1 MKELKLSDE
10 EKEMVM
16 KVLGPLIEKIE
27 EKTKKQETKKQT
39 KKSRN
44 PVKALYDSC
53 DGDLDKVYESSLKML
68 TEAPWFDKFD
78 PRDKDFEDRLEVLAN
93 KVTIKHQKAVDEA
106 LDDNGKAVLMML
118 DLTVSK
124 VILLDLMK
132 NLQYTSSDELLSI
145 ITLAAYRE
153 SFTRFLTNAMELTKL
168 PFETIAPF
176 IASKFIA
183 IINEVNSSWYDVPK
197 SSEITFHEVSG
208 E

>member
-16 KVLGPLIEKIE
+16 KVLSPLIKKIE
-27 EKTKKQETKKQT
+27 EKAKKQETKKQT

-78 PRDKDFEDRLEVLAN
+78 PRDKGFEDRLEVLAN
-93 KVTIKHQKAVDEA
+93 QVTSKHRKAVDES
-106 LDDNGKAVLMML
+106 LDENGKALLMML

-124 VILLDLMK
+124 VILLDLVK
-132 NLQYTSSDELLSI
+132 NLQYTNSEELLSI

-153 SFTRFLTNAMELTKL
+153 SFTQFLTNAMKLTKL

-183 IINEVNSSWYDVPK
+183 IINEINSSWYDVPK

>member
-1 MKELKLSDE
+1 MKELKLTDK

-16 KVLGPLIEKIE
+16 KVLGPLIEKV
-27 EKTKKQETKKQT
+27 EKIKESKKEQKPE
-39 KKSRN
+39 KSRN
-44 PVKALYDSC
+44 PVKALYDAC
-53 DGDLDKVYESSLKML
+53 DGDLEKVYETSLKML

-78 PRDKDFEDRLEVLAN
+78 PRDKGFEDRLEVLAN
-93 KVTIKHQKAVDEA
+93 QVTIKHQKAVDEA

-153 SFTRFLTNAMELTKL
+153 SFTRFLSNALELTGL

-183 IINEVNSSWYDVPK
+183 IINEVNSSWYNVPK
-197 SSEITFHEVSG
+197 TSEIIFHEVS
-208 E
+208 EE

>member
-1 MKELKLSDE
+1 MKELKLTDE
-10 EKEMVM
+10 EKKMVIE
-16 KVLGPLIEKIE
+16 VLGPLIEKIE
-27 EKTKKQETKKQT
+27 KDQKTEKPKKPH
-39 KKSRN
+39 N
-44 PVKALYDSC
+44 PVKELYDAC
-53 DGDLDKVYESSLKML
+53 NGDLDKVYEVTLKMC
-68 TEAPWFDKFD
+68 TKAPWFDKFD
-78 PRDKDFEDRLEVLAN
+78 PRDKGFEDRLEALAN
-93 KVTIKHQKAVDEA
+93 QVTYENQKAVDES
-106 LDDNGKAVLMML
+106 LDENGKALLMML

-124 VILLDLMK
+124 VILLDLVK
-132 NLQYTSSDELLSI
+132 NLQYTNSEELLSI

-183 IINEVNSSWYDVPK
+183 IINEINSSWYDVPK

>member
-27 EKTKKQETKKQT
+27 KDQKTEKP
-39 KKSRN
+39 KKSHN
-44 PVKALYDSC
+44 PVKELYDAC

-68 TEAPWFDKFD
+68 TETPWFDKFD
-78 PRDKDFEDRLEVLAN
+78 PRDKGFEDRLEVLAN
-93 KVTIKHQKAVDEA
+93 QVTYKHQKAVDES
-106 LDDNGKAVLMML
+106 LDENGKAVLMML

-132 NLQYTSSDELLSI
+132 NLQYTNSDELLSI

-153 SFTRFLTNAMELTKL
+153 SFTQFLTNAMELTKL

-176 IASKFIA
+176 IAGKFIA
-183 IINEVNSSWYDVPK
+183 IINEINSSWYDVPK

-208 E
+208 D

>member
-53 DGDLDKVYESSLKML
+53 DGDLDKVYESALKML

-78 PRDKDFEDRLEVLAN
+78 PRDKSFEDRLEVLAN
-93 KVTIKHQKAVDEA
+93 QVTYEHQKAVDEA
-106 LDDNGKAVLMML
+106 LDENGKALLMML

-132 NLQYTSSDELLSI
+132 NLQYTNSDELLSI
-145 ITLAAYRE
+145 ITLATYRE

-183 IINEVNSSWYDVPK
+183 IINEINSSWYDVPK

>member
-27 EKTKKQETKKQT
+27 EKTKKQET

-93 KVTIKHQKAVDEA
+93 QITYKHQKAIDES
-106 LDDNGKAVLMML
+106 LDDNGKVALMML
-118 DLTVSK
+118 DLTMSK
-124 VILLDLMK
+124 VILLDLVK
-132 NLQYTSSDELLSI
+132 NLQYTNSEELLSI

-153 SFTRFLTNAMELTKL
+153 SFIRFLANAMELTKL

-176 IASKFIA
+176 IASKFIT
-183 IINEVNSSWYDVPK
+183 IINEINSSWHDVPK

>member
-16 KVLGPLIEKIE
+16 KVLGPLIEKIK
-27 EKTKKQETKKQT
+27 EKAKKQETKKQT
-39 KKSRN
+39 RKSRN

-53 DGDLDKVYESSLKML
+53 DGDLDKVYESFLKML

-78 PRDKDFEDRLEVLAN
+78 PRDKGFEDRLEVLAN
-93 KVTIKHQKAVDEA
+93 QVTSKHQKAVDES
-106 LDDNGKAVLMML
+106 LDENGKALLMML

-132 NLQYTSSDELLSI
+132 NLQYTNSDELLSI
-145 ITLAAYRE
+145 ITLVAYRE
-153 SFTRFLTNAMELTKL
+153 SFTRFLTNAMELTGL

>member
-1 MKELKLSDE
+1 
-10 EKEMVM
+10 
-16 KVLGPLIEKIE
+16 
-27 EKTKKQETKKQT
+27 
-39 KKSRN
+39 
-44 PVKALYDSC
+44 
-53 DGDLDKVYESSLKML
+53 
-68 TEAPWFDKFD
+68 
-78 PRDKDFEDRLEVLAN
+78 
-93 KVTIKHQKAVDEA
+93 
-106 LDDNGKAVLMML
+106 MMS

-132 NLQYTSSDELLSI
+132 NLQYTNSDELLSI

-153 SFTRFLTNAMELTKL
+153 SFTRFLTNAMELTGL

>member
-27 EKTKKQETKKQT
+27 EKTKKQET

-78 PRDKDFEDRLEVLAN
+78 PRDKGFEDRLEVLAN
-93 KVTIKHQKAVDEA
+93 QVTSKHQKAINESLDE
-106 LDDNGKAVLMML
+106 NGKALLVML

-124 VILLDLMK
+124 VILLDLVK
-132 NLQYTSSDELLSI
+132 NLQYTNSEELLSI

-176 IASKFIA
+176 IASKFIT
-183 IINEVNSSWYDVPK
+183 IINEINSSWYDVPK

-208 E
+208 D

>member
-1 MKELKLSDE
+1 MKELKLTDE

-27 EKTKKQETKKQT
+27 EKAKKQKTEKPH
-39 KKSRN
+39 N
-44 PVKALYDSC
+44 PVKALYDAYE
-53 DGDLDKVYESSLKML
+53 GDLDKVYEVTLKML

-78 PRDKDFEDRLEVLAN
+78 PRDKGFEDRLEVLAN
-93 KVTIKHQKAVDEA
+93 QVTYEHQKAVDEA
-106 LDDNGKAVLMML
+106 LDDNGKALLMML

-132 NLQYTSSDELLSI
+132 NLQYTNSDQLLNI

-153 SFTRFLTNAMELTKL
+153 SFTRFLNNAMELTKL

-176 IASKFIA
+176 IAGKFIA
-183 IINEVNSSWYDVPK
+183 IINEINSSWYGIPK
-197 SSEITFHEVSG
+197 SSEVTFPEASG

>member
-1 MKELKLSDE
+1 MKELKLTDE
-10 EKEMVM
+10 EKKMVM
-16 KVLGPLIEKIE
+16 EILGPLIEKIE
-27 EKTKKQETKKQT
+27 KDKKTEKPKKPH
-39 KKSRN
+39 N
-44 PVKALYDSC
+44 LVKELYDAC
-53 DGDLDKVYESSLKML
+53 NGDLDKVYEVTLKIC

-78 PRDKDFEDRLEVLAN
+78 PRDIGFEDRLEVLAN
-93 KVTIKHQKAVDEA
+93 QVTYEHKKAVDES
-106 LDDNGKAVLMML
+106 LDENGKALLMIL

-132 NLQYTSSDELLSI
+132 NLQYTNSDQLLNI

-176 IASKFIA
+176 IASKFIT
-183 IINEVNSSWYDVPK
+183 IINEINSSWYDVPK

>member
-1 MKELKLSDE
+1 MKELKLTDE

-27 EKTKKQETKKQT
+27 EKAKKQETKKPH
-39 KKSRN
+39 N
-44 PVKALYDSC
+44 PVKVLYDAC
-53 DGDLDKVYESSLKML
+53 EGDLDKVYEVTLKMC

-93 KVTIKHQKAVDEA
+93 TVTCEHQKAVDEA
-106 LDDNGKAVLMML
+106 LDDNGKALLMML

-132 NLQYTSSDELLSI
+132 NLQYTNSDQLLNI

-153 SFTRFLTNAMELTKL
+153 SFTRFLNNAMELTKL

-176 IASKFIA
+176 IAGKFIT
-183 IINEVNSSWYDVPK
+183 IINEINSSWYDIPK
-197 SSEITFHEVSG
+197 SSEVTFHEASG
-208 E
+208 D